1 MIDATHLAVPV
12 DFQREQM
19 CDPQLAPIMN
29 RMDRSSRRILIGWI
43 TTDVI
48 WALLFVRAL
57 KRAKAAS
64 GK

>member
-1 MIDATHLAVPV
+1 MRLTQVLV
-12 DFQREQM
+12 DFPCEQI
-19 CDPQLAPIMN
+19 CDPQLASIMK
-29 RMDRSSRRILIGWI
+29 RMDRSSRWILIGWI

-64 GK
+64 GN